1 MKTLSVLATALS
13 FSILVSFP
21 ATAQTRDA
29 WQSGQVELASG
40 DWLAGEMRYN
50 PDLHLLEF
58 ALDGTVQTFTAQ
70 KVAQFYFFDPEA
82 GHNRSFVRRD
92 VAGRYGYAQP
102 TFFEVLVDGRVQLLG
117 REEEHRSVWLR
128 RLIGR
133 GSNRYFLAYADGR
146 IVNYRGRVKQ
156 LTALLA
162 DHKPEVDFFV
172 KRVQWYRH
180 EEKPIAELMR
190 FYNSLPS
197 VESGGGE

>member
-1 MKTLSVLATALS
+1 MQTLSALITALF
-13 FSILVSFP
+13 FSLLISFP
-21 ATAQTRDA
+21 STAQTSDA
-29 WQSGQVELASG
+29 WQSGQVELATG
-40 DWLAGEMRYN
+40 DWLAGELRYN
-50 PDLHLLEF
+50 SDLHLLEL
-58 ALDGTVQTFTAQ
+58 ALDGTVQTFTPQ
-70 KVAQFYFFDPEA
+70 KVASFYFFDPEV
-82 GHNRSFVRRD
+82 GCNRSFVRRD
-92 VAGRYGYAQP
+92 VSGPYGHEMP
-102 TFFEVLVDGRVQLLG
+102 TFFEVLVEGRVQLLA

-146 IVNYRGRVKQ
+146 IVKYRGRVEQ

-190 FYNSLPS
+190 FYNSL
-197 VESGGGE
+197 GE